1 LKQINIKNKFFLVSQ
16 SVFDSVNFMSEEDKY
31 DYLSELANKQSKSR
45 ISLGMYMEG
54 TNEGVTHK

>member
-16 SVFDSVNFMSEEDKY
+16 SVFDYVNFMSEEDKY
-31 DYLSELANKQSKSR
+31 DYLSELANKQAKSR

-54 TNEGVTHK
+54 TNEGVIQK

>member
-1 LKQINIKNKFFLVSQ
+1 
-16 SVFDSVNFMSEEDKY
+16 MSEGDKY
-31 DYLSELANKQSKSR
+31 DYLSELANKQSKSK